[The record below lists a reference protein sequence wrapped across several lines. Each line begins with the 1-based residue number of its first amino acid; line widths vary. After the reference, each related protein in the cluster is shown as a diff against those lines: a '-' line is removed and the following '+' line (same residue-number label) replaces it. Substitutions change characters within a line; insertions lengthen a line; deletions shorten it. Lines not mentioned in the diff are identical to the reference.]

1 MKFAKKRFNTT
12 AVCIPEK
19 HYMVDISDNLD
30 KIIELIED
38 DKYFT
43 INRSRQFGKS
53 TTLFLLDRRLSEKY
67 FVFFI
72 SFEGLGEESFS
83 SNRSLVLQFIKLV
96 SREMEYKKVPGD
108 IIGEWKCMDELEE
121 EGAPLDFLSN
131 KITIL

>member
-1 MKFAKKRFNTT
+1 
-12 AVCIPEK
+12 
-19 HYMVDISDNLD
+19 MVDISDNLD

-83 SNRSLVLQFIKLV
+83 SNRSFVLQYIKLV
-96 SREMEYKKVPGD
+96 SR
-108 IIGEWKCMDELEE
+108 
-121 EGAPLDFLSN
+121 
-131 KITIL
+131 